1 MKRIY
6 RQSTTS
12 RYSARQRAARQRICG
27 RRGGSG
33 LVEFALVAPLLLGM
47 LLGIIDFG
55 ILARNS
61 LVIANASREG
71 ARAAALGQP
80 TANIYARVANG
91 GAPTLKTN
99 AAGQI
104 TNGSVLMQQAVY
116 GGVPVYVAWPA
127 DSGIG
132 TSAQNGA
139 GTGNFVRI
147 TVIYEHRSISGLF
160 NRTISIPVVMR
171 REG

>member
-6 RQSTTS
+6 RQHT
-12 RYSARQRAARQRICG
+12 RPQCLARQRMCG
-27 RRGGSG
+27 RRRGSG
-33 LVEFALVAPLLLGM
+33 LVEFALVAPLLLAI

-61 LVIANASREG
+61 LVIANAAREG

-99 AAGQI
+99 SAGQI
-104 TNGSVLMQQAVY
+104 TNGSVLMEQAVY
-116 GGVPVYVAWPA
+116 GGTPAYVAWPA
-127 DSGIG
+127 DSGSG

-139 GTGNFVRI
+139 GVGNFVRI
-147 TVIYEHRSISGLF
+147 TVTYEHRSLTGLF
-160 NRTISIPVVMR
+160 NRTIVIPVVMR